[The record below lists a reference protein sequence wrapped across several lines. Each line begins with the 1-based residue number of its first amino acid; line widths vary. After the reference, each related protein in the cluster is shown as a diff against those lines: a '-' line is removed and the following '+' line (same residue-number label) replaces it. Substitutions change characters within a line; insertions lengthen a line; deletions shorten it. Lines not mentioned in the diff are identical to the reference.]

1 MLPINTG
8 GVFPSLS
15 VSFIAQVV
23 LNCVFIFRNRI
34 HLYYFYGNTV
44 GVDLPLLDIPLL
56 LL

>member
-8 GVFPSLS
+8 GVFPFLS
-15 VSFIAQVV
+15 VSFIAQVL